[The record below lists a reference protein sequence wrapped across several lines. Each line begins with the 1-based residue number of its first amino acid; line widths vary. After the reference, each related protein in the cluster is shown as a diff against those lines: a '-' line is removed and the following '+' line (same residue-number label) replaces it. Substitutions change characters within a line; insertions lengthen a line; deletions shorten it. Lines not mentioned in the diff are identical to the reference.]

1 MPALK
6 SDSANIFNDV
16 VIDFEDNRLRNLDGI
31 NLSGNPV
38 ISNFIVSSNMLE
50 SLAGSPERI
59 TGRCDVSDNCLTSL
73 VGMPKYIGGDFNC
86 YNNFLKKSTVI
97 SRLSDVKGTK

>member
-1 MPALK
+1 MPTLK
-6 SDSANIFNDV
+6 SYSANSLGVFIN
-16 VIDFEDNRLRNLDGI
+16 FEGNRLRNLDGI

-38 ISNFIVSSNMLE
+38 ISNFNVSNNMLE

-59 TGRCDVSDNCLTSL
+59 TCRCDVSDNCLTSL
-73 VGMPKYIGGDFNC
+73 VGMPKYIGSDFNC
-86 YNNFLKKSTVI
+86 CNNFLKKSTVI

>member
-6 SDSANIFNDV
+6 SYSANSLGVFIN
-16 VIDFEDNRLRNLDGI
+16 FEGNRLRNLDGI

-38 ISNFIVSSNMLE
+38 ISNFNVSDNILE

-59 TGRCDVSDNCLTSL
+59 TCRCDVSDNCLTSL
-73 VGMPKYIGGDFNC
+73 VGMPKYIGSDFNC
-86 YNNFLKKSTVI
+86 CNNFLKKSTVI